1 MTDIYGKG
9 PGGAGGSARHQQK
22 VLWHIHKLAK
32 AGKSAWAIAKDI
44 EATA

>member
-1 MTDIYGKG
+1 MARAQ
-9 PGGAGGSARHQQK
+9 GALVAVPDQQK